1 MYSANFYR
9 GNDFAYKATDF
20 DFLNMTIDG
29 IDHLDFTDL
38 ALAVRGLQGRGM
50 MGDVDNDKAL
60 LIINEVALSFFD
72 HYLKGTP
79 MGTDLVQKF
88 PELTLELREL

>member
-1 MYSANFYR
+1 
-9 GNDFAYKATDF
+9 
-20 DFLNMTIDG
+20 
-29 IDHLDFTDL
+29 
-38 ALAVRGLQGRGM
+38 M